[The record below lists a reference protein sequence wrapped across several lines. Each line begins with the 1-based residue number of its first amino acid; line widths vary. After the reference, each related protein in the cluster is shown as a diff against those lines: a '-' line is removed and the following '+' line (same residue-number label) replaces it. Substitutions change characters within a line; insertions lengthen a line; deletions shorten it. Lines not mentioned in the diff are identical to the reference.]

1 MHAPPETESTRRE
14 HASHQMARRGPSLP
28 AMPSSPQVLVVG
40 GGPGGASAAFWLASN
55 GIDVLLVEK
64 KSYPREKA
72 CGDGLTPRAV
82 RQLIDMGFD
91 FDRPDVHRIVGL
103 RSYAGDVM
111 LEMPW
116 PEHSVFPNWGATLR
130 RADLDGRVAA
140 LAEEQGATVL
150 QGVEAA
156 AVVESGELVAVELSS
171 GDEEIRTVTPEFVV
185 IADGSLS
192 RFGRALGTH
201 RRRDYPFG
209 LAVRGYWESPNS
221 TDGFIESQLDIRD
234 REGRAMPGYGWVFP
248 MGDGTI
254 NVGAGLVSTFK
265 GWKDVNTSRIL
276 DAYLA
281 ELPGHW
287 QIETDP
293 IARPIGGKLPMALSV
308 GPKTGRNWVLV
319 GDAAGAVNPF
329 NGEGIDYA
337 YETGRMAAG
346 FVAEA
351 LATGDPSALSLYED
365 ALIDE
370 YEAYHR
376 VARIF
381 VSAIGNPAVM
391 RTLTTVGMRSRP
403 LMEWVLKV
411 MANLLE
417 PEERGMS
424 EKIYQAIEHAVD
436 LPGLRRIKA

>member
-1 MHAPPETESTRRE
+1 MTR
-14 HASHQMARRGPSLP
+14 
-28 AMPSSPQVLVVG
+28 SPQVLVVG
-40 GGPGGASAAFWLASN
+40 GGPGGAAAAFWLARN
-55 GIDVLLVEK
+55 GVDVLLVEK
-64 KSYPREKA
+64 KQYPREKA

-82 RQLIDMGFD
+82 RQLVDMGFD
-91 FDRPDVHRIVGL
+91 FDRPDVHRITGL
-103 RSYAGDVM
+103 RSYVGDAM

-116 PEHSVFPNWGATLR
+116 PEHSVYPNWGATLR

-140 LAEEQGATVL
+140 LAADAGARVL
-150 QGVEAA
+150 QGVEA
-156 AVVESGELVAVELSS
+156 VAVMDGADLTGVELRHKSE
-171 GDEEIRTVTPEFVV
+171 GTTETVTPRFVV
-185 IADGSLS
+185 VADGSLS
-192 RFGRALGTH
+192 RFGRALGAH

-209 LAVRGYWESPNS
+209 LAVRAYWESPNS
-221 TDGFIESQLDIRD
+221 DDPYIESQLDIRD

-281 ELPGHW
+281 SLPDHW
-287 QIETDP
+287 NIPDDP
-293 IARPIGGKLPMALSV
+293 IASPIGGKLPMALSV

-337 YETGRMAAG
+337 YETGRLAAG
-346 FVAEA
+346 FVSEA
-351 LATGDPSALSLYED
+351 LATGDPATLARYDAALE
-365 ALIDE
+365 AE
-370 YEAYHR
+370 YAAYHR

-391 RTLTTVGMRSRP
+391 RTLTTVGIRSRP
-403 LMEWVLKV
+403 LMEWTLKV

-424 EKIYQAIEHAVD
+424 EKVYQAIERAID

>member
-1 MHAPPETESTRRE
+1 MS
-14 HASHQMARRGPSLP
+14 
-28 AMPSSPQVLVVG
+28 SSPQVLVVG
-40 GGPGGASAAFWLASN
+40 GGPGGASAAFWLARN
-55 GIDVLLVEK
+55 GIDVTLVEK
-64 KSYPREKA
+64 KHYPREKA

-82 RQLIDMGFD
+82 RQLVDMGFD
-91 FDRPDVHRIVGL
+91 FDRPDVHRVVGL

-116 PEHSVFPNWGATLR
+116 PEHSIYPNWGATLR

-140 LAEEQGATVL
+140 LAEAEGATVL
-150 QGVEAA
+150 QGVEAV
-156 AVVESGELVAVELSS
+156 AVVDDGDLVSVELRRQ
-171 GDEEIRTVTPEFVV
+171 GEETEVVTPDYVV
-185 IADGSLS
+185 VADGSLS
-192 RFGRALGTH
+192 RFGRHLGTH

-221 TDGFIESQLDIRD
+221 TDGYIESQLDIRD

-265 GWKDVNTSRIL
+265 GWKDINTSRIL

-281 ELPGHW
+281 ELPEHW
-287 QIETDP
+287 QTDVDP
-293 IARPIGGKLPMALSV
+293 IARPIGGKLPMAFSV

-337 YETGRMAAG
+337 YETGRLAAG
-346 FVAEA
+346 VISEA
-351 LATGDPSALSLYED
+351 LATGDSAMLATYD
-365 ALIDE
+365 GALDDE
-370 YEAYHR
+370 YAAYHR

-381 VSAIGNPAVM
+381 VSAIGNPTVM
-391 RTLTTVGMRSRP
+391 HTLTTVGLRSRP

-417 PEERGMS
+417 PEERGMA
-424 EKIYQAIEHAVD
+424 EKVYGAIEKAVD

>member
-1 MHAPPETESTRRE
+1 MS
-14 HASHQMARRGPSLP
+14 
-28 AMPSSPQVLVVG
+28 SSPQVLVVG
-40 GGPGGASAAFWLASN
+40 GGPGGASAAFWLARQ
-55 GIDVLLVEK
+55 GVDVTLVEK
-64 KSYPREKA
+64 KRYPREKA

-82 RQLIDMGFD
+82 RQLVDMGFD
-91 FDRPDVHRIVGL
+91 FDRPHVHRIVGL

-116 PEHSVFPNWGATLR
+116 PEHSVYPNWGATLR
-130 RADLDGRVAA
+130 RSDLDGRVAA
-140 LAEEQGATVL
+140 LAEAAGATVL
-150 QGVEAA
+150 QGVEAVA
-156 AVVESGELVAVELSS
+156 AVDGGDLTAVELRRD
-171 GDEEIRTVTPEFVV
+171 GEETQVVTPEYVV
-185 IADGSLS
+185 VADGSLS
-192 RFGRALGTH
+192 RFGRQLGTH

-221 TDGFIESQLDIRD
+221 TDGYIESQLDIRD

-265 GWKDVNTSRIL
+265 GWKDINTSRIL

-281 ELPGHW
+281 ELPEHW
-287 QIETDP
+287 QVEEDP

-337 YETGRMAAG
+337 YETGRLAAG
-346 FVAEA
+346 FIVDA
-351 LATGDPSALSLYED
+351 LATGDPTTLAAYDEALD
-365 ALIDE
+365 AE
-370 YEAYHR
+370 YAAYHR

-381 VSAIGNPAVM
+381 VSAIGNPSVM
-391 RTLTTVGMRSRP
+391 RTLTTVGLRSRP

-417 PEERGMS
+417 PEERGMAEHVYVAL
-424 EKIYQAIEHAVD
+424 EKAVD

>member
-1 MHAPPETESTRRE
+1 M
-14 HASHQMARRGPSLP
+14 SLT
-28 AMPSSPQVLVVG
+28 PQVLVVG
-40 GGPGGASAAFWLASN
+40 GGPGGASAAFWLARR
-55 GIDVLLVEK
+55 GVDVLLVEK
-64 KSYPREKA
+64 KHYPREKA

-91 FDRPDVHRIVGL
+91 FDRPDVHRVVGL

-116 PEHSVFPNWGATLR
+116 PEHSVYPNWGATLR
-130 RADLDGRVAA
+130 RSDLDGRVAA
-140 LAEEQGATVL
+140 LAEAAGATVL
-150 QGVEAA
+150 QGVEAV
-156 AVVESGELVAVELSS
+156 AVVDNGNLTAVELKRN
-171 GDEEIRTVTPEFVV
+171 GDDVEVV
-185 IADGSLS
+185 VPRYVVVADGSLS
-192 RFGRALGTH
+192 RFGRQLGTE

-234 REGRAMPGYGWVFP
+234 SEGRAMPGYGWVFP
-248 MGDGTI
+248 MGDGTV

-265 GWKDVNTSRIL
+265 GWKDINTSRIL
-276 DAYLA
+276 EAYLA
-281 ELPGHW
+281 ELPEHW
-287 QIETDP
+287 HVGPEP
-293 IARPIGGKLPMALSV
+293 VARPIGGKLPMAFSV
-308 GPKTGRNWVLV
+308 GPKSGRNWVLV

-337 YETGRMAAG
+337 YETGRTAAELIANAL
-346 FVAEA
+346 VSDNADA
-351 LATGDPSALSLYED
+351 LAAYDDLLA
-365 ALIDE
+365 AE
-370 YEAYHR
+370 YAAYHR

-381 VSAIGNPAVM
+381 VSAIGNPSVM

-417 PEERGMS
+417 PEEQGMA
-424 EKIYQAIEHAVD
+424 EKVYVAIERAVEM
-436 LPGLRRIKA
+436 PGVRRIKA

>member
-1 MHAPPETESTRRE
+1 MSFT
-14 HASHQMARRGPSLP
+14 
-28 AMPSSPQVLVVG
+28 PQVLVVG
-40 GGPGGASAAFWLASN
+40 GGPGGASAAFWLAQR
-55 GIDVLLVEK
+55 GVDVLLVEK
-64 KSYPREKA
+64 KHYPREKA

-91 FDRPDVHRIVGL
+91 FDRPDVHRVVGL

-116 PEHSVFPNWGATLR
+116 PEHSVYPNWGATLR
-130 RADLDGRVAA
+130 RSDLDGRVAA
-140 LAEEQGATVL
+140 LAESAGATVL
-150 QGVEAA
+150 QGVEAV
-156 AVVESGELVAVELSS
+156 AVVANGNLTAVELKRN
-171 GDEEIRTVTPEFVV
+171 GDDVEVV
-185 IADGSLS
+185 VPRYVVVADGSLS
-192 RFGRALGTH
+192 RFGRQLGTE

-234 REGRAMPGYGWVFP
+234 SEGRAMPGYGWVFP

-265 GWKDVNTSRIL
+265 GWKDINTSRIL
-276 DAYLA
+276 DAYVA
-281 ELPGHW
+281 ALPEHW
-287 QIETDP
+287 HVGPEP
-293 IARPIGGKLPMALSV
+293 VARPIGGKLPMALSV
-308 GPKTGRNWVLV
+308 GPKSGRNWVLV

-337 YETGRMAAG
+337 YETGRLAAG
-346 FVAEA
+346 LVADA
-351 LATGDPSALSLYED
+351 LATDDPD
-365 ALIDE
+365 ALAVYDE
-370 YEAYHR
+370 LLAADYAAYHR

-381 VSAIGNPAVM
+381 VSAIGNPSVM

-417 PEERGMS
+417 PEERGMA
-424 EKIYQAIEHAVD
+424 EKVYVAIERAVEM
-436 LPGLRRIKA
+436 PGVRRIKA

>member
-1 MHAPPETESTRRE
+1 MST
-14 HASHQMARRGPSLP
+14 
-28 AMPSSPQVLVVG
+28 SPQVLVVG
-40 GGPGGASAAFWLASN
+40 GGPGGASAAFWLAN
-55 GIDVLLVEK
+55 RGVDVLLVEK
-64 KSYPREKA
+64 KRYPREKA

-91 FDRPDVHRIVGL
+91 FDRPDVHRIIGL

-140 LAEEQGATVL
+140 LAEGAGATVL
-150 QGVEAA
+150 QGVEAV
-156 AVVESGELVAVELSS
+156 AVVDGGEFVAVELRRD
-171 GDEEIRTVTPEFVV
+171 GEEPETVNPDFVV

-201 RRRDYPFG
+201 RRKDYPFG

-221 TDGFIESQLDIRD
+221 SDGFIESQLDIRD

-281 ELPGHW
+281 VLPDHW
-287 QIETDP
+287 QIGPDP
-293 IARPIGGKLPMALSV
+293 VARPIGGKLPMAFSV
-308 GPKTGRNWVLV
+308 GPKTGKNWVLV

-337 YETGRMAAG
+337 YETGRLASG
-346 FVAEA
+346 FVADA
-351 LATGDPSALSLYED
+351 LATGDPGTLAGYNE

-370 YEAYHR
+370 YAAYHR

-381 VSAIGNPAVM
+381 VSAIGNPSVM
-391 RTLTTVGMRSRP
+391 RTLTTVGLRSRP

-424 EKIYQAIEHAVD
+424 EKVYQAIERAVD
-436 LPGLRRIKA
+436 LPGVRRIKA

>member
-1 MHAPPETESTRRE
+1 M
-14 HASHQMARRGPSLP
+14 SL
-28 AMPSSPQVLVVG
+28 APQVLVVG
-40 GGPGGASAAFWLASN
+40 GGPGGASAAFWLAQR
-55 GIDVLLVEK
+55 GVDVLLVEK
-64 KSYPREKA
+64 KHYPREKA

-82 RQLIDMGFD
+82 RQLTDMGFD
-91 FDRPDVHRIVGL
+91 FDRPDIHRVVGL

-116 PEHSVFPNWGATLR
+116 PEHSVYPNWGATLR
-130 RADLDGRVAA
+130 RSDLDGRVAA
-140 LAEEQGATVL
+140 LAESAGATVL
-150 QGVEAA
+150 QGVEAVA
-156 AVVESGELVAVELSS
+156 GVEDGKLTAVELRRP
-171 GDEEIRTVTPEFVV
+171 GEEAEVVVPQFVV
-185 IADGSLS
+185 VADGSLS
-192 RFGRALGTH
+192 RFGRQLGAT
-201 RRRDYPFG
+201 RRKDYPFG

-234 REGRAMPGYGWVFP
+234 GKGRAMPGYGWVFP

-265 GWKDVNTSRIL
+265 GWKDINTSRIL
-276 DAYLA
+276 EAYLA

-287 QIETDP
+287 QVGSEP
-293 IARPIGGKLPMALSV
+293 VARPIGGKLPMAFSV
-308 GPKTGRNWVLV
+308 GPKSGQNWVLV

-337 YETGRMAAG
+337 YETGRLAAG
-346 FVAEA
+346 LIADA
-351 LATGDPSALSLYED
+351 LATSNSD
-365 ALIDE
+365 ALAAYDE
-370 YEAYHR
+370 MLAAEYAAYHR

-381 VSAIGNPAVM
+381 VSVIGNPSVM

-417 PEERGMS
+417 PEERGMA
-424 EKIYQAIEHAVD
+424 EKVYVAIERAVEM
-436 LPGLRRIKA
+436 PGVRRIKA

>member
-1 MHAPPETESTRRE
+1 M
-14 HASHQMARRGPSLP
+14 
-28 AMPSSPQVLVVG
+28 SSFPQVLVVG
-40 GGPGGASAAFWLASN
+40 GGPGGASAAFWLAKR
-55 GIDVLLVEK
+55 GVDVTMVEK
-64 KSYPREKA
+64 KRYPREKA

-82 RQLIDMGFD
+82 RQLVDMGFD
-91 FDRPDVHRIVGL
+91 FDRPDVHRVVGL

-116 PEHSVFPNWGATLR
+116 PEHSIYPNWGATLR

-140 LAEEQGATVL
+140 LAEAEGATVL
-150 QGVEAA
+150 QGVEAV
-156 AVVESGELVAVELSS
+156 AVVGDGDLTAVELRRK
-171 GDEEIRTVTPEFVV
+171 GEETEVVTPGYVV
-185 IADGSLS
+185 VADGSLS
-192 RFGRALGTH
+192 RFGRKLGAA

-221 TDGFIESQLDIRD
+221 TDGYIESQLDIRD

-254 NVGAGLVSTFK
+254 NVGAGLVSTFR
-265 GWKDVNTSRIL
+265 GWKDINTSEIL
-276 DAYLA
+276 EAYLA
-281 ELPGHW
+281 ELPDHW
-287 QIETDP
+287 QIEEDP
-293 IARPIGGKLPMALSV
+293 IARPIGGKLPMAFSV

-337 YETGRMAAG
+337 YETGRLASG
-346 FVAEA
+346 FISEA
-351 LATGDPSALSLYED
+351 LATGDPTTLAAYDEALV
-365 ALIDE
+365 AE
-370 YEAYHR
+370 YAAYHR
-376 VARIF
+376 VARVF
-381 VSAIGNPAVM
+381 VSAIGNPSVM
-391 RTLTTVGMRSRP
+391 RTLTTVGLRSRP

-417 PEERGMS
+417 PEERGMA
-424 EKIYQAIEHAVD
+424 EKVYVAIEKAID

>member
-1 MHAPPETESTRRE
+1 MSFT
-14 HASHQMARRGPSLP
+14 
-28 AMPSSPQVLVVG
+28 PQVLVVG
-40 GGPGGASAAFWLASN
+40 GGPGGASAAFWLAQR
-55 GIDVLLVEK
+55 GVDVLLVEK
-64 KSYPREKA
+64 KHYPREKA

-91 FDRPDVHRIVGL
+91 FDRPDIHRVVGL

-116 PEHSVFPNWGATLR
+116 PEHSVYPNWGATLR
-130 RADLDGRVAA
+130 RSDLDGRVAA
-140 LAEEQGATVL
+140 LAEAAGATVL
-150 QGVEAA
+150 QGVEAV
-156 AVVESGELVAVELSS
+156 AVVDKGNLTAVELKRN
-171 GDEEIRTVTPEFVV
+171 GDDVEVV
-185 IADGSLS
+185 VPRYVVVADGSLS
-192 RFGRALGTH
+192 RFGRQLGTE

-234 REGRAMPGYGWVFP
+234 SEGRAMPGYGWVFP
-248 MGDGTI
+248 MGDGTV

-265 GWKDVNTSRIL
+265 GWKDINTSRIL
-276 DAYLA
+276 DAYVA
-281 ELPGHW
+281 ALPEHW
-287 QIETDP
+287 HVGPEP
-293 IARPIGGKLPMALSV
+293 VARPVGGKLPMALSV
-308 GPKTGRNWVLV
+308 GPKSGRNWVLV

-337 YETGRMAAG
+337 YETGRLAAG
-346 FVAEA
+346 LVADA
-351 LATGDPSALSLYED
+351 LATDDPEALSVY
-365 ALIDE
+365 DE
-370 YEAYHR
+370 LLAADYAAYHR

-381 VSAIGNPAVM
+381 VSAIGNPSVM

-417 PEERGMS
+417 PEERGMA
-424 EKIYQAIEHAVD
+424 EKVYVAIERAVEM
-436 LPGLRRIKA
+436 PGVRRIKA

>member
-1 MHAPPETESTRRE
+1 MST
-14 HASHQMARRGPSLP
+14 
-28 AMPSSPQVLVVG
+28 SPQVLVVG
-40 GGPGGASAAFWLASN
+40 GGPGGASAAFWLAN
-55 GIDVLLVEK
+55 RGVDVLLVEK
-64 KSYPREKA
+64 KRYPREKA

-91 FDRPDVHRIVGL
+91 FDRPDIHRIIGL

-140 LAEEQGATVL
+140 LAEGAGATVL
-150 QGVEAA
+150 QGVEAV
-156 AVVESGELVAVELSS
+156 AVVDGGEFVAVELRRD
-171 GDEEIRTVTPEFVV
+171 GEEPETVNPDFVV

-201 RRRDYPFG
+201 RRKDYPFG

-221 TDGFIESQLDIRD
+221 SDGFIESQLDIRD

-281 ELPGHW
+281 VLPDHW
-287 QIETDP
+287 QIGPDP
-293 IARPIGGKLPMALSV
+293 VARPIGGKLPMAFSV
-308 GPKTGRNWVLV
+308 GPKTGKNWVLV

-337 YETGRMAAG
+337 YETGRLASG
-346 FVAEA
+346 FVADA
-351 LATGDPSALSLYED
+351 LATGDPGTLAGYNE

-370 YEAYHR
+370 YAAYHR

-381 VSAIGNPAVM
+381 VSAIGNPSVM
-391 RTLTTVGMRSRP
+391 RTLTTVGLRSRP

-424 EKIYQAIEHAVD
+424 EKVYQAIERAVD
-436 LPGLRRIKA
+436 LPGVRRIKA

>member
-1 MHAPPETESTRRE
+1 MT
-14 HASHQMARRGPSLP
+14 
-28 AMPSSPQVLVVG
+28 SSPQVLVVG
-40 GGPGGASAAFWLASN
+40 GGPGGAAAAFWLARL
-55 GIDVLLVEK
+55 GIDVTVVEK
-64 KSYPREKA
+64 KRYPREKA

-91 FDRPDVHRIVGL
+91 FDRPDVHRVVGL
-103 RSYAGDVM
+103 RAYAGDIM

-116 PEHSVFPNWGATLR
+116 PEHSIYPNWGATLR

-140 LAEEQGATVL
+140 LAEAEGATVL
-150 QGVEAA
+150 QGVEAV
-156 AVVESGELVAVELSS
+156 AVVDDGDLTAVELRRQ
-171 GDEEIRTVTPEFVV
+171 GEETEVVTPRYVV
-185 IADGSLS
+185 VADGSLS
-192 RFGRALGTH
+192 RFGRQLGTQ

-209 LAVRGYWESPNS
+209 LAVRGYWKSPNS
-221 TDGFIESQLDIRD
+221 TDGYIESQLDIRD

-281 ELPGHW
+281 ELPEHW
-287 QIETDP
+287 GIDEAP
-293 IARPIGGKLPMALSV
+293 IARPIGGKLPMAFSV

-337 YETGRMAAG
+337 YETGRLAAG
-346 FVAEA
+346 FIAEA
-351 LATGDPSALSLYED
+351 IAADDPATLAAYDEALVT
-365 ALIDE
+365 E
-370 YEAYHR
+370 YAAYHR

-381 VSAIGNPAVM
+381 VTAIGNPSVM
-391 RTLTTVGMRSRP
+391 RTLTTVGLRSRP

-417 PEERGMS
+417 PEERGMAES
-424 EKIYQAIEHAVD
+424 VYAAIEKAVS
-436 LPGLRRIKA
+436 LPGVRRMKA

>member
-1 MHAPPETESTRRE
+1 
-14 HASHQMARRGPSLP
+14 
-28 AMPSSPQVLVVG
+28 
-40 GGPGGASAAFWLASN
+40 
-55 GIDVLLVEK
+55 
-64 KSYPREKA
+64 
-72 CGDGLTPRAV
+72 
-82 RQLIDMGFD
+82 MGFD
-91 FDRPDVHRIVGL
+91 FNGPDVHRIVGL

-140 LAEEQGATVL
+140 LAAEQGATVL
-150 QGVEAA
+150 QGVEAT
-156 AVVESGELVAVELSS
+156 AVVENGELVGVELHR
-171 GDEEIRTVTPEFVV
+171 DDQDPETLTPEFVV

-192 RFGRALGTH
+192 RFGRALGTR

-221 TDGFIESQLDIRD
+221 DDGYIESQLDIRD

-254 NVGAGLVSTFK
+254 NIGAGLVSTFK

-281 ELPGHW
+281 ELPEHW
-287 QIETDP
+287 QIGADP

-329 NGEGIDYA
+329 NGEGIAYA
-337 YETGRMAAG
+337 YETGRLAAG
-346 FVAEA
+346 FIAAA
-351 LATGDPSALSLYED
+351 LATGDPQTLSGYDD
-365 ALIDE
+365 ALVAE
-370 YEAYHR
+370 YDAYHR

-381 VSAIGNPAVM
+381 VSAIGNPVIM

-417 PEERGMS
+417 PEELGMS
-424 EKIYQAIEHAVD
+424 EKVYQAIERAVD
-436 LPGLRRIKA
+436 LPGARRIKPSGRPAVRP

>member
-1 MHAPPETESTRRE
+1 MT
-14 HASHQMARRGPSLP
+14 
-28 AMPSSPQVLVVG
+28 SSPQVLVVG
-40 GGPGGASAAFWLASN
+40 GGPGGAAAAFWLARN
-55 GIDVLLVEK
+55 GIDVTLVEK
-64 KSYPREKA
+64 KHYPREKA

-82 RQLIDMGFD
+82 RQLVDMGFD
-91 FDRPDVHRIVGL
+91 FDRPDVHRVIGL

-116 PEHSVFPNWGATLR
+116 PEHSVYPNWGATLR

-140 LAEEQGATVL
+140 LAENEGATIL
-150 QGVEAA
+150 EGVEAV
-156 AVVESGELVAVELSS
+156 AVVDDGELAAVELRRQ
-171 GDEEIRTVTPEFVV
+171 GEATEVV
-185 IADGSLS
+185 NPDYVVVADGSLS
-192 RFGRALGTH
+192 RFGRQLGTH

-221 TDGFIESQLDIRD
+221 TDGYIESQLDIRD

-265 GWKDVNTSRIL
+265 GWKDINTSRIL

-281 ELPGHW
+281 ELPEHW
-287 QIETDP
+287 QIDVDP
-293 IARPIGGKLPMALSV
+293 IARPIGGKLPMAFSV

-337 YETGRMAAG
+337 YETGRLAAG
-346 FVAEA
+346 AIAEA
-351 LATGDPSALSLYED
+351 LAAGDPALLAAYD
-365 ALIDE
+365 GALVAE
-370 YEAYHR
+370 YAAYHR

-381 VSAIGNPAVM
+381 VSAIGNPSVM
-391 RTLTTVGMRSRP
+391 RTLTTVGLRSRP

-417 PEERGMS
+417 PEERGMAEHVYVAL
-424 EKIYQAIEHAVD
+424 EKAVD
-436 LPGLRRIKA
+436 LPGLRRIKP

>member
-1 MHAPPETESTRRE
+1 M
-14 HASHQMARRGPSLP
+14 
-28 AMPSSPQVLVVG
+28 SSSSQVLVVG
-40 GGPGGASAAFWLASN
+40 GGPGGAAAAFWLARN
-55 GIDVLLVEK
+55 GIDVTLVEK
-64 KSYPREKA
+64 KRYPREKA

-82 RQLIDMGFD
+82 RQLVDMGFD
-91 FDRPDVHRIVGL
+91 FDRPDVHRVVGL

-116 PEHSVFPNWGATLR
+116 PEHSIYPNWGATLR

-140 LAEEQGATVL
+140 LAEAEGATVL
-150 QGVEAA
+150 QGVEAI
-156 AVVESGELVAVELSS
+156 AVVDDGDLTAVELRRQ
-171 GDEEIRTVTPEFVV
+171 GEEPEIVTPDYVV
-185 IADGSLS
+185 VADGSLS
-192 RFGRALGTH
+192 RFGRQLGTQ

-221 TDGFIESQLDIRD
+221 TDGYIESQLDIRD

-265 GWKDVNTSRIL
+265 GWKDINTSRIL
-276 DAYLA
+276 EAYLA
-281 ELPGHW
+281 SLPEHW
-287 QIETDP
+287 QIEEDP
-293 IARPIGGKLPMALSV
+293 IARPIGGKLPMAFSV

-337 YETGRMAAG
+337 YETGRLAAG
-346 FVAEA
+346 FITEA
-351 LATGDPSALSLYED
+351 LATGDPATLRAYDEALV
-365 ALIDE
+365 AE
-370 YEAYHR
+370 YAAYHR

-381 VSAIGNPAVM
+381 VSAIGNPSVM
-391 RTLTTVGMRSRP
+391 RTLTTVGLRSRP

-417 PEERGMS
+417 PEERGMA
-424 EKIYQAIEHAVD
+424 EHVYVAIERAVD
-436 LPGLRRIKA
+436 LPGVRRIKASGVESRK

>member
-1 MHAPPETESTRRE
+1 MS
-14 HASHQMARRGPSLP
+14 
-28 AMPSSPQVLVVG
+28 SSPQVLVVG
-40 GGPGGASAAFWLASN
+40 GGPGGASAAFWLARN
-55 GIDVLLVEK
+55 GIDVTLVEK
-64 KSYPREKA
+64 KHYPREKA

-82 RQLIDMGFD
+82 RQLVDMGFD
-91 FDRPDVHRIVGL
+91 FDRPDVHRVVGL

-116 PEHSVFPNWGATLR
+116 PEHSIYPNWGATLR

-140 LAEEQGATVL
+140 LAEAEGATVL
-150 QGVEAA
+150 QGVEAV
-156 AVVESGELVAVELSS
+156 AVVDDGDLVSVELRRQ
-171 GDEEIRTVTPEFVV
+171 GEETEVVTPDYVV
-185 IADGSLS
+185 VADGSLS
-192 RFGRALGTH
+192 RFGRHLGTH

-221 TDGFIESQLDIRD
+221 TDGYIESQLDIRD

-265 GWKDVNTSRIL
+265 GWKDINTSRIL

-281 ELPGHW
+281 ELPEHW
-287 QIETDP
+287 QTDADP
-293 IARPIGGKLPMALSV
+293 IARPIGGKLPMAFSV

-337 YETGRMAAG
+337 YETGRLAAG
-346 FVAEA
+346 VISEA
-351 LATGDPSALSLYED
+351 LATGDSAMLATYD
-365 ALIDE
+365 GALDDE
-370 YEAYHR
+370 YAAYHR

-381 VSAIGNPAVM
+381 VSAIGNPTVM
-391 RTLTTVGMRSRP
+391 HTLTTVGLRSRP

-417 PEERGMS
+417 PEERGMA
-424 EKIYQAIEHAVD
+424 EKVYGAIEKAVD

>member
-1 MHAPPETESTRRE
+1 MS
-14 HASHQMARRGPSLP
+14 
-28 AMPSSPQVLVVG
+28 SSPQVLVVG
-40 GGPGGASAAFWLASN
+40 GGPGGASAAFWLARQ
-55 GIDVLLVEK
+55 GVDVTLVEK
-64 KSYPREKA
+64 KRYPREKA

-82 RQLIDMGFD
+82 RQLVDMGFD
-91 FDRPDVHRIVGL
+91 FDRPDVHRVVGL

-116 PEHSVFPNWGATLR
+116 PEHSIYPNWGATLR
-130 RADLDGRVAA
+130 RSDLDRRVAA
-140 LAEEQGATVL
+140 LAEAEGARVL
-150 QGVEAA
+150 QGVEAV
-156 AVVESGELVAVELSS
+156 AVVEDGDLVAVDLRRD
-171 GDEEIRTVTPEFVV
+171 GEETEVVTPEYVV
-185 IADGSLS
+185 VADGSLS
-192 RFGRALGTH
+192 RFGRQLGTH

-221 TDGFIESQLDIRD
+221 TDGYIESQLDIRD

-265 GWKDVNTSRIL
+265 GWKDINTSRIL

-281 ELPGHW
+281 ELPEHW
-287 QIETDP
+287 EIGRDP
-293 IARPIGGKLPMALSV
+293 IDRPIGGKLPMAFSV

-337 YETGRMAAG
+337 YETGRLAAG
-346 FVAEA
+346 YIADA
-351 LATGDPSALSLYED
+351 LATGDPTTLAAYDD
-365 ALIDE
+365 ALDAE
-370 YEAYHR
+370 YAAYHR

-381 VSAIGNPAVM
+381 VSAIGNPSVM
-391 RTLTTVGMRSRP
+391 RTLTTVGLRSRP

-417 PEERGMS
+417 PEERGMA
-424 EKIYQAIEHAVD
+424 EKVYVALEKAVD
-436 LPGLRRIKA
+436 LPGVRRIKA